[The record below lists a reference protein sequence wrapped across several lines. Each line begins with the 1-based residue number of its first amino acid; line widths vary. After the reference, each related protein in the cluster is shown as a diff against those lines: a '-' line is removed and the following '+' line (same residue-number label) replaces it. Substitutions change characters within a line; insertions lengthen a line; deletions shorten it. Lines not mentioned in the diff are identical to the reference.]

1 MDEIELFEC
10 QQELH
15 DTALAGYQR
24 VERIIA
30 HEKNREQENTYDY
43 LCKWDGLQYSECTWE
58 DGNLIGK
65 RFQIKIDEYNA
76 RLTQQADDLQLQ
88 QQQQT
93 SSGRKKMIITRP
105 RFVPITVQPLYLA
118 PEETEFKLRD
128 YQLEGL
134 NWLAHSWCKQN
145 SVILADEMG
154 LGKTIQTI
162 SFLSYVYEEHRVHG
176 PFIIVVPLSTIQGW
190 QEEFHRWAPH
200 MNTIVYIG
208 DMISREKI
216 RHFEMY
222 ASGNKKQL
230 KFHALLTTYDFLLK
244 DSKYLSSINW
254 SVVLV
259 DEAHRLKNDDS
270 MLYRTLIQFE
280 SQHRILITGTPL
292 QNSLK
297 ELWSLLHFIMPN
309 YFNDWNNFDSKY
321 SSLLT
326 TNDTSLVKRSSELHK
341 ELEPFLLRRIKRD
354 VEKSLPAKVEQILR
368 VEMTRLQKQYYKW
381 ILTRNYRALTNERG
395 GNLPSFINIMMELK
409 KCANHAFF
417 VKRDDENNTTLDE
430 IIKGSGKLLLLD
442 KLLLK
447 LRASNHRVLIF
458 SQMVKMLNILA
469 EYCKLRRFPFQ
480 RLDGSMKGE
489 IRRQALNSFNREASE
504 DFIFLLS
511 TRAGGLGINLATA
524 DTVIIYDSDWNP
536 QNDLQAQARAHRIG
550 QTKQVNIYRLVT
562 KQSVEETIIERAKQ
576 KMVLDHLVIQR
587 MDTTGRNAFQN
598 INNTSTT
605 STTSS
610 TTDNRP
616 LTKEELN
623 TIIKFGAEDLFKENS
638 INEESSVEEESQKI
652 DIDEILRRAET
663 RHDDDS
669 SLRNSSE
676 DLLSQFKIANIQT
689 MEDDIIEPTT
699 IVNKNK
705 NWKDI
710 IPESERQKFDDECL
724 AELTAALPPRSR
736 KRVELFN
743 STSELDN
750 NNNTNRHLLNEFTT
764 NEIRRFVKSFKKF
777 SNPIHRLDLI
787 TMDAELEDKSRQ
799 DIEELAK
806 YLYNQCLSAVEQHT
820 NELSSTTNSLSPKD
834 DQINPRDK
842 IPTIRLNNVSINA
855 LQLINSIKDLEPLKK
870 LFTLN
875 NEQRKTFSFPSSIK
889 IKPVHW
895 SCSWLLED
903 DKALLRGIY
912 EYGYSNWEQIKME
925 PELGLSSKILLDDK
939 QLKPQANHLQTR
951 ADYLLR
957 LLKQYYENPSN
968 KKKDIIKKKSS
979 ITQLTTK
986 KTKITTEENINGPN
1000 SIKRQRRTNGPIVN
1014 NNEKQPKSKEII
1026 ENSSGDEDITTNK
1039 SIKKRLNEEKG
1050 IKPSKK
1056 EDENASNDMFK
1067 QCKELLRPVKKWFSK
1082 LDAPEDAFD
1091 SHDDYTKE
1099 FEKCLLK
1106 IGDQIEFVLKTKT
1119 DNDYQTYRHHL
1130 WTFVSKFTT
1139 KLTDSQLKKYYRT
1152 FIKKRNE
1159 DNLTS
1164 QKSSHSQQQQQQQQ
1178 HNQYSQSNIKNR
1190 QKEQDETYRKA
1201 GWGSSSQ
1208 SNNTN
1213 TNNRNIKDSRL
1224 KHSSTMPLSKSSRSE
1239 QLNNTIGS
1247 TNTGTTSDY
1256 DRNRHNTTNNNNR
1269 RSYHDS
1275 TGDSSSDYRSSYH
1288 RDRDRD
1294 K

>member
-10 QQELH
+10 QQELN
-15 DTALAGYQR
+15 DTALAGYQL
-24 VERIIA
+24 VERIVA

-58 DGNLIGK
+58 DGNLIAK
-65 RFQIKIDEYNA
+65 RFPKKIDEYNA
-76 RLTQQADDLQLQ
+76 RLTQQNDDLQLQ
-88 QQQQT
+88 IQQQQT
-93 SSGRKKMIITRP
+93 NIGRKKMIITRP

-118 PEETEFKLRD
+118 PEEPEFKLRD

-162 SFLSYVYEEHRVHG
+162 SFLSYIFEEHGVHG
-176 PFIIVVPLSTIQGW
+176 PFLIVVPLSTIQGW
-190 QEEFHRWAPH
+190 QQEFQRWSPY

-208 DMISREKI
+208 DVISREKI

-222 ASGNKKQL
+222 ASGNKKQF
-230 KFHALLTTYDFLLK
+230 KFHTLLTTYDFLLK

-254 SVVLV
+254 NVILV

-270 MLYRTLIQFE
+270 MLYRALIQFE

-341 ELEPFLLRRIKRD
+341 ELEPFLLRRVKRD

-395 GNLPSFINIMMELK
+395 GSLPSFINIMMELK

-489 IRRQALNSFNREASE
+489 IRRQALNSFNRESSE

-550 QTKQVNIYRLVT
+550 QTKQVNIYRLVA

-598 INNTSTT
+598 LNN
-605 STTSS
+605 TTSS
-610 TTDNRP
+610 STTNDNRP

-623 TIIKFGAEDLFKENS
+623 TIIKFGAEDLFKENQT
-638 INEESSVEEESQKI
+638 NEEGTIEEESQKI

-663 RHDDDS
+663 RQDDDS
-669 SLRNSSE
+669 SIRNSSE
-676 DLLSQFKIANIQT
+676 GLLSQFKIANIQT

-699 IVNKNK
+699 IITKK
-705 NWKDI
+705 SWKDI

-724 AELTAALPPRSR
+724 AELTAVLPPRSR

-764 NEIRRFVKSFKKF
+764 NEIRRFIKSFKKF

-787 TMDAELEDKSRQ
+787 TIDAQLEDKSQQ

-806 YLYNQCLSAVEQHT
+806 YIYNQCLSAVEQHT
-820 NELSSTTNSLSPKD
+820 KELSPIPSSKDEQTTTN
-834 DQINPRDK
+834 QREK

-855 LQLINSIKDLEPLKK
+855 LQLINSVKDLECLKK
-870 LFTLN
+870 LFTTS
-875 NEQRKTFSFPSSIK
+875 KTFSFPSSIK

-895 SCSWLLED
+895 SCSWSLED

-957 LLKQYYENPSN
+957 LLKQYYENPPTKKN
-968 KKKDIIKKKSS
+968 KNIIKK
-979 ITQLTTK
+979 TTK
-986 KTKITTEENINGPN
+986 KTENINGP
-1000 SIKRQRRTNGPIVN
+1000 KQRRTNGPIVN
-1014 NNEKQPKSKEII
+1014 NNEIKQPKSKEII
-1026 ENSSGDEDITTNK
+1026 ENSSGDENITTQKSMKKK
-1039 SIKKRLNEEKG
+1039 SIEEKI
-1050 IKPSKK
+1050 IKPSPSSSLLKK
-1056 EDENASNDMFK
+1056 DEENSSNDMFK

-1139 KLTDSQLKKYYRT
+1139 KLTDSQLRKYYRT
-1152 FIKKRNE
+1152 FVKKRNE
-1159 DNLTS
+1159 DNLI
-1164 QKSSHSQQQQQQQQ
+1164 SSHTQKPSNSQQQHQQ

-1190 QKEQDETYRKA
+1190 QTEQDETYRKA
-1201 GWGSSSQ
+1201 GWGSSTQLNHSIN
-1208 SNNTN
+1208 S
-1213 TNNRNIKDSRL
+1213 RNIKDSRL
-1224 KHSSTMPLSKSSRSE
+1224 KHAATMPLSKSSRSE

-1247 TNTGTTSDY
+1247 TNTGTISDY
-1256 DRNRHNTTNNNNR
+1256 DRNRHHTSGNNNNR

-1288 RDRDRD
+1288 RDRD